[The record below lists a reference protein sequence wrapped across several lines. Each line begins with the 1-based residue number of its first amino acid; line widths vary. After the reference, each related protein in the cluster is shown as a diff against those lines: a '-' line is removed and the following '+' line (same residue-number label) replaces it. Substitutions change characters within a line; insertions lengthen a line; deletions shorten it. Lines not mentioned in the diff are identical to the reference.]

1 MTCEGKDAKDNL
13 GARSTN
19 GVQGMTVVSSFGR
32 CQACEACESVSRYG
46 LVAGYL
52 WYWYCIEK
60 GKGYGGTVRLSV
72 GKGRIPCSH
81 NRLGFRHQ
89 LAFSTVYLKVC
100 TVCVYAG

>member
-60 GKGYGGTVRLSV
+60 GEGLRGYRQAV
-72 GKGRIPCSH
+72 GR
-81 NRLGFRHQ
+81 
-89 LAFSTVYLKVC
+89 
-100 TVCVYAG
+100 